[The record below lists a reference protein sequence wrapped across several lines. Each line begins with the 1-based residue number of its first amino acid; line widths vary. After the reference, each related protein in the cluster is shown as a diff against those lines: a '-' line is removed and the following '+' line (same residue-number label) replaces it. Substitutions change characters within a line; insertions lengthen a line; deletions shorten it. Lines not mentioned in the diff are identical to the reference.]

1 MEGNSIAVGR
11 GAAQKIL
18 VEVKEI
24 KVLLMGNPNVGKSVV
39 FSRLTGLEVI
49 SSNFPGTTVEFMQSH
64 SWIGKV
70 RARIIDV
77 HGAYSLE
84 PSSKAE
90 EVALKLL
97 KEEKPDVVI
106 NVIDA
111 TNLERNLYLTLQILE
126 QEIPTIVVLNKWD
139 VAKNKGITID
149 VKQLAGRLKAAAV
162 PVVAVTGEGIKQLT
176 EEVIQLL
183 AAPPPHYYIPA
194 SRHSKWQLIGE
205 ISASVQKIIHKHPT
219 FLEKFADQSIQPV
232 TGLLIAVLVLGLT
245 FFTVRGIAEFLI
257 NSLMGPLYYRF
268 YYPFIINWIP
278 KIFSWPL
285 IQQFLLGGN
294 FKTMESFGI
303 LTTGLYIP
311 LVLVLPYIFSF
322 YLVMSFLEDL
332 GYLPRLA
339 VLLDGWLHRI
349 GLHGYAGI
357 PAILGLGCKVPAI
370 MATRILES
378 KREKFIAMV
387 LICLVAPCLPQSAM
401 IFSVL
406 GKYGFFYLGVVF
418 GVTFLAG
425 LTSSFLLGRI
435 LKGETPE
442 LFLEIP
448 AYQWPALPMLL
459 KKLWMRVKGFL
470 FEAVPLIAVG
480 VFIVNILEIFG
491 GLRFLTKIFSP
502 VVTRF
507 LGLPAELVSIVM
519 VGFLR
524 KDISIA
530 LLLPYH
536 LTAKQLTVAVTF
548 LVLYLPCLATFF
560 VVLKELGLK
569 DTLKIL
575 LLTLSVA
582 FLTAIILNILII

>member
-1 MEGNSIAVGR
+1 
-11 GAAQKIL
+11 
-18 VEVKEI
+18 
-24 KVLLMGNPNVGKSVV
+24 
-39 FSRLTGLEVI
+39 
-49 SSNFPGTTVEFMQSH
+49 
-64 SWIGKV
+64 
-70 RARIIDV
+70 
-77 HGAYSLE
+77 
-84 PSSKAE
+84 
-90 EVALKLL
+90 
-97 KEEKPDVVI
+97 
-106 NVIDA
+106 
-111 TNLERNLYLTLQILE
+111 
-126 QEIPTIVVLNKWD
+126 
-139 VAKNKGITID
+139 
-149 VKQLAGRLKAAAV
+149 
-162 PVVAVTGEGIKQLT
+162 
-176 EEVIQLL
+176 
-183 AAPPPHYYIPA
+183 
-194 SRHSKWQLIGE
+194 
-205 ISASVQKIIHKHPT
+205 
-219 FLEKFADQSIQPV
+219 
-232 TGLLIAVLVLGLT
+232 
-245 FFTVRGIAEFLI
+245 
-257 NSLMGPLYYRF
+257 
-268 YYPFIINWIP
+268 
-278 KIFSWPL
+278 
-285 IQQFLLGGN
+285 
-294 FKTMESFGI
+294 
-303 LTTGLYIP
+303 
-311 LVLVLPYIFSF
+311 
-322 YLVMSFLEDL
+322 MSFLEDL